1 MVQFLNSLFRYMLDG
16 YRGLGLAVPLID
28 TGWLVVA
35 TV

>member
-1 MVQFLNSLFRYMLDG
+1 MVQFFEQSVSYMLDG
-16 YRGLGLAVPLID
+16 YRGSVSRPLID